1 MRYTLILLTLVLVAC
16 GPDGKHIAIDG
27 RLLNLNQGE
36 FLVYSPDGATTGV
49 DTIDVAGGR
58 FNFSTECEREGTV
71 VILMAGGQEIPV
83 FVKPGNGYTIKGDAQ
98 NLKEL
103 EVKGGDNNKLMNT
116 FRKAIAQKTKG
127 EIPVAEIKRLV
138 EENPASPVAMYLV
151 GRYLVNDNTRAAD
164 VMPLISRIKAARKDD
179 AAAEV
184 FTSRVTELS
193 KVSDG
198 ETLPNIDMT
207 DMNGKKV
214 DGKTLRKGTVILTSF
229 ATWDYESL
237 NQMRRING
245 VKKEKNAAWTI
256 IGISFD
262 PAVSQLKNIMSHET
276 KEYTIICDGKM
287 VETPA
292 AQALAM
298 TRTGIVIIVRD
309 GKIIERSLCGEQLY
323 QKLKTI

>member
-151 GRYLVNDNTRAAD
+151 GRYLVHD
-164 VMPLISRIKAARKDD
+164 
-179 AAAEV
+179 
-184 FTSRVTELS
+184 
-193 KVSDG
+193 
-198 ETLPNIDMT
+198 
-207 DMNGKKV
+207 
-214 DGKTLRKGTVILTSF
+214 
-229 ATWDYESL
+229 
-237 NQMRRING
+237 
-245 VKKEKNAAWTI
+245 
-256 IGISFD
+256 
-262 PAVSQLKNIMSHET
+262 
-276 KEYTIICDGKM
+276 
-287 VETPA
+287 
-292 AQALAM
+292 
-298 TRTGIVIIVRD
+298 
-309 GKIIERSLCGEQLY
+309 
-323 QKLKTI
+323 

>member
-1 MRYTLILLTLVLVAC
+1 MRYILILLTLVLVAC

-36 FLVYSPDGATTGV
+36 FLVYSPDGATEGV
-49 DTIDVAGGR
+49 DTIDVVGGR
-58 FNFSTECEREGTV
+58 FDFSTECQREGTI

-83 FVKPGNGYTIKGDAQ
+83 FVKPGKGYTIKGDAQ

-103 EVKGGDNNKLMNT
+103 EVKGGEENKLMNA
-116 FRKAIAQKTKG
+116 FRKSVMQRQKG
-127 EIPVAEIKRLV
+127 EIPVEEIKKLV

-151 GRYLVNDNTRAAD
+151 GRYLVSDNTRPAD
-164 VMPLISRIKAARKDD
+164 VRPLISRIKAARKDD

-184 FTSRVTELS
+184 FTSRVAELA
-193 KVSDG
+193 KVATG
-198 ETLPNIDMT
+198 ETLPDISMT
-207 DMNGKKV
+207 DMNGNKV
-214 DGKTLRKGTVILTSF
+214 DRKTLQKGTVILTSF

-245 VKKEKNAAWTI
+245 IKKEKNAGWTI

-262 PAVSQLKNIMSHET
+262 PAVSQIKNIMSQET

-287 VETPA
+287 TETPV
-292 AQALAM
+292 AQTLAM

-309 GKIIERSLCGEQLY
+309 GKIIERSLCGEPLY
-323 QKLKTI
+323 QKLKLI

>member
-151 GRYLVNDNTRAAD
+151 GRQ
-164 VMPLISRIKAARKDD
+164 
-179 AAAEV
+179 E
-184 FTSRVTELS
+184 
-193 KVSDG
+193 
-198 ETLPNIDMT
+198 
-207 DMNGKKV
+207 
-214 DGKTLRKGTVILTSF
+214 VILPYLPLAEWHTRVLYHKRIRQHPHGIRGQGRYHI
-229 ATWDYESL
+229 ARLREPWRHPLPGYGLLTL
-237 NQMRRING
+237 NI
-245 VKKEKNAAWTI
+245 
-256 IGISFD
+256 
-262 PAVSQLKNIMSHET
+262 LKARHHAHGS
-276 KEYTIICDGKM
+276 
-287 VETPA
+287 
-292 AQALAM
+292 
-298 TRTGIVIIVRD
+298 
-309 GKIIERSLCGEQLY
+309 
-323 QKLKTI
+323 